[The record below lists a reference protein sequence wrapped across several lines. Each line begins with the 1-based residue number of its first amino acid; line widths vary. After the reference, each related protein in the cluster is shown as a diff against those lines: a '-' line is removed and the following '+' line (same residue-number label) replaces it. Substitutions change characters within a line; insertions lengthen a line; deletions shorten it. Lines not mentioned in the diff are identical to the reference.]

1 MKNKFKVI
9 LFFSCI
15 SIIWAA
21 QNNTG
26 TLLPDRQDAIK
37 KAILQV
43 HSEMKTAAENLK
55 TDELFKYVL
64 DVNDV
69 IIEDGVLQSTRRE
82 ALNITRQGLQGI
94 KELSYNYNHKNITV
108 ISPNTA
114 LWTGTGTTNV
124 VLDDGRDF
132 INDFA
137 ETIIFVLQEGQWKVL
152 HAHRSAPNTN

>member
-1 MKNKFKVI
+1 MKNKLKVI
-9 LFFSCI
+9 LVLVCVSVV
-15 SIIWAA
+15 WAM
-21 QNNTG
+21 QDNTG
-26 TLLPDRQDAIK
+26 NLSPEQQ
-37 KAILQV
+37 KAIEKEILKVQE
-43 HSEMKTAAENLK
+43 EMKTAAENFK
-55 TDELFKYVL
+55 ADELFKYVL

-69 IIEDGVLQSTRRE
+69 IIEDGVLQPSRRE

-124 VLDDGRDF
+124 VLDDGRNF

-137 ETIIFVLQEGQWKVL
+137 ETIIFVLKNGQWKVL